1 MFKINKNY
9 LIFIF
14 LLFACSFHS
23 QSDFW
28 TKHKTLDKQEELKTL
43 SKTTLYSTTGKHQF
57 KEVSSAQAISID
69 PPINASGIELI
80 K

>member
-1 MFKINKNY
+1 MYKINKNY

-28 TKHKTLDKQEELKTL
+28 TKHKTLDKQDELKTL
-43 SKTTLYSTTGKHQF
+43 GKTTLYSSTGKKKF
-57 KEVSSAQAISID
+57 KEDSKK
-69 PPINASGIELI
+69 IEVNI
-80 K
+80 